1 MKQYYTYFIYVLG
14 LHLAFV
20 GVSNAQ
26 NNTLMLKSPSG
37 SVTIDG
43 DRKEWGDSL
52 NYYNPE
58 NKLNYTIA
66 NDKQNIY
73 LVIKTKDIEQQA
85 NILNSGV
92 TFGIDTKGRK
102 RSSFTLTF
110 PVAGQSMRRP
120 GKPTLEENILKAKYL
135 ALRKIKVDGF
145 KDIDEEE
152 LAVNNSYGI
161 KAAINIDNE
170 GTLVYEQAIPLELFR
185 AGDLLKS
192 EWTFNIKIQPITEGT
207 PNGFTGI
214 TSENVT
220 VPAGSRGGSS
230 GGRSSA
236 GGVKPHI
243 QAATIDKVSPSAQ
256 ATKAID
262 FWGKFNLAQ

>member
-1 MKQYYTYFIYVLG
+1 MKQYYSYFICALG

-26 NNTLMLKSPSG
+26 TNTLMLKSPNG
-37 SVTIDG
+37 AVTIDG

-52 NYYNPE
+52 SYYNPE

-73 LVIKTKDIEQQA
+73 LVIKTKDVEQQS

-92 TFGIDTKGRK
+92 TFSIDIKGRK

-120 GKPTLEENILKAKYL
+120 GKPTLEENMLKTQYL

-152 LAVNNSYGI
+152 LSVNNSYGI

-170 GTLVYEQAIPLELFR
+170 GALIYEQAIPLEYFR

-192 EWTFNIKIQPITEGT
+192 EWAFNIKIQPITEGT
-207 PNGFTGI
+207 PNGFTGT
-214 TSENVT
+214 TSETVA
-220 VPAGSRGGSS
+220 VPAGGRGGSS
-230 GGRSSA
+230 GGRGA

-256 ATKAID
+256 ATNAID
-262 FWGKFNLAQ
+262 FWGKFSLAQ